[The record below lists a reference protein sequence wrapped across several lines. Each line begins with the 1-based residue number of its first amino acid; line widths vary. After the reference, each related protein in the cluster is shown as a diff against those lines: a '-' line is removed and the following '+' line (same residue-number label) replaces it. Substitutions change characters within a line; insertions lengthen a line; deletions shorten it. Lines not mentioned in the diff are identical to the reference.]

1 MQSYVEENY
10 DVLVVGAGHEAVKLH
25 LRLQDLV

>member
-1 MQSYVEENY
+1 MQSYVEEDY
-10 DVLVVGAGHEAVKLH
+10 DVLVVGAGQAVKLH